1 MMTSEDGVAQV
12 IEAPLAGRAAVAL
25 ALWLPIVV
33 TVSRYLVTAAPRAPH
48 TRGPTQTP
56 DCVKALGVINQ
67 ELEVDQG
74 IHRGRLLPAD
84 NGEHPRSQ
92 DQSSGT
98 SIITTDRRQDPPTTL
113 KPDMSQFGICHLTCL
128 DTLCGALSGTRDS

>member
-1 MMTSEDGVAQV
+1 MTGEDGPGQV

-33 TVSRYLVTAAPRAPH
+33 TISGYLATPAPRAPH
-48 TRGPTQTP
+48 TLGPTQTP

-74 IHRGRLLPAD
+74 VHRG
-84 NGEHPRSQ
+84 
-92 DQSSGT
+92 
-98 SIITTDRRQDPPTTL
+98 
-113 KPDMSQFGICHLTCL
+113 
-128 DTLCGALSGTRDS
+128 